1 MMRTEHSALLRG
13 FVRERVANRDE
24 VDLIDE
30 LSIARNRLT
39 IIPDLTADDVALAL
53 QDAGFQRGL
62 FQPLYLRG
70 AII

>member
-1 MMRTEHSALLRG
+1 MKREHAHLLQG
-13 FVRERVANRDE
+13 FVNQRVANHAE
-24 VDLIDE
+24 ANLVDE
-30 LSIARNRLT
+30 LGAARAQLT

-62 FQPLYLRG
+62 FEPLYLRG